1 MLAMS
6 IAHKLL
12 KARTVGLL
20 SEVEASSPSVTTL
33 SKPNKGEKM
42 MHTDPRD
49 PPRDPISPTQEVD
62 TRLNKRSLSI
72 ATAVATSLLLLD
84 LVEQSI
90 HWEDPTLELEQGFE
104 PKEIALLEVLEPEF
118 SKTQLLDSKREEV
131 MERVQKMSLSTA
143 LTSQKE
149 AAVRE
154 GKIRTYIHDSHASP
168 SSLSQLIEQA
178 RKRPHGT
185 HLHLQRLD
193 VVGRLLEQPLRAQL
207 LASGDQPLQR
217 SDPCLYLHRLVL
229 VRSLSQVSP
238 HLRGSQRLVLAP
250 AAVTCRSPPEE
261 EEAAAECAAPV
272 AVTGGPGEA
281 HLRCHLYPTTP
292 LNEPG
297 VAALGRGRCVEI
309 LVVHDTESLSLR
321 ERER

>member
-1 MLAMS
+1 MLHIS
-6 IAHKLL
+6 RCRLL
-12 KARTVGLL
+12 CSTY
-20 SEVEASSPSVTTL
+20 
-33 SKPNKGEKM
+33 
-42 MHTDPRD
+42 
-49 PPRDPISPTQEVD
+49 
-62 TRLNKRSLSI
+62 RLCLP
-72 ATAVATSLLLLD
+72 D
-84 LVEQSI
+84 
-90 HWEDPTLELEQGFE
+90 
-104 PKEIALLEVLEPEF
+104 
-118 SKTQLLDSKREEV
+118 
-131 MERVQKMSLSTA
+131 
-143 LTSQKE
+143 E

-168 SSLSQLIEQA
+168 SYLSQLIEQA

-297 VAALGRGRCVEI
+297 PFKENRTQLKPTIVRQHKVNLNNFTLPLDG
-309 LVVHDTESLSLR
+309 S
-321 ERER
+321 